1 MTDTTSP
8 TVHST
13 ESTVLGAGVG
23 VAVGSLI
30 ASNDMYKSAF
40 ARRHRVGYSV
50 AAVLGMGVVG
60 AFLGRGLSTKPNPNY
75 AGSSPILPPPPP
87 PPLQPVNSGTS
98 ITVSP
103 GLTAQ
108 TVALNV
114 QDPVV
119 IHLPSEAQ
127 WVSMDGAPVAD
138 KTSPIAFVF
147 LGPIDHTF
155 VWLDVHGLQY
165 ISSYFFVVDPRSTPT
180 TNA

>member
-1 MTDTTSP
+1 MKPWAWYAALTA
-8 TVHST
+8 
-13 ESTVLGAGVG
+13 GAAAVVG
-23 VAVGSLI
+23 VTYAVT
-30 ASNDMYKSAF
+30 KSSAP
-40 ARRHRVGYSV
+40 S
-50 AAVLGMGVVG
+50 AA
-60 AFLGRGLSTKPNPNY
+60 T
-75 AGSSPILPPPPP
+75 PILPPPPP
-87 PPLQPVNSGTS
+87 HPLQPVNSGTS

-147 LGPIDHTF
+147 LGPIDHTL
-155 VWLDVHGLQY
+155 VWLDAHGLQY